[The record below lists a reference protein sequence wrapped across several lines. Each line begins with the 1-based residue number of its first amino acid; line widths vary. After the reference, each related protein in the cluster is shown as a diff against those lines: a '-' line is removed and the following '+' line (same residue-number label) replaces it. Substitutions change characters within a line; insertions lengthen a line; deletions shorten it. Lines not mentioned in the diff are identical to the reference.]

1 MRVLGIE
8 TSAAARGT
16 VALAEGGVRLA
27 EASHEVRS
35 AHAELMLPLI
45 ARLLAE
51 AGWAR
56 GSLDRL
62 AVGVGPGSFTGVRV
76 GIALAQGI
84 ALGLGVPVVGVPSL
98 AAMARAAPPHVSGLR
113 VPLLDARRGEVF
125 AAAYDEHGVERL
137 AARAL
142 PRATA
147 LAELDGLVGPAR
159 VLLGAVAVELAGPAS
174 SLRSPETD
182 LPHAALTALL
192 GGELEPGAHPP
203 EPLYVRDAG
212 ATRPVLRPSP
222 LG

>member
-1 MRVLGIE
+1 MVEGLPAMRVLGIE

-125 AAAYDEHGVERL
+125 FLQSVLRL
-137 AARAL
+137 
-142 PRATA
+142 
-147 LAELDGLVGPAR
+147 LDGGMRFVEIFAK
-159 VLLGAVAVELAGPAS
+159 LLQV
-174 SLRSPETD
+174 SL
-182 LPHAALTALL
+182 
-192 GGELEPGAHPP
+192 
-203 EPLYVRDAG
+203 
-212 ATRPVLRPSP
+212 
-222 LG
+222 